1 MMDLILILAIVLA
14 IIVALIAAVL
24 LIPVDIS
31 LRLFKKGDLTQLCI
45 SFRLL
50 MGIASGRLHFSSE
63 KREFRFRVLGVTALR
78 KDLKKEEDEKKK
90 KQTPTDW
97 KKLVWNANELYD
109 AGKELAGAITKNTS
123 VKRLRG
129 KVKVGLSDPA
139 QTGMLVG
146 FLYAGS
152 GIANAV
158 LPESEL
164 EIEPSF
170 DKEQMDADIETELS
184 LPLFK
189 VVIPL
194 IRFFRRVR
202 TI

>member
-1 MMDLILILAIVLA
+1 
-14 IIVALIAAVL
+14 
-24 LIPVDIS
+24 
-31 LRLFKKGDLTQLCI
+31 
-45 SFRLL
+45 
-50 MGIASGRLHFSSE
+50 
-63 KREFRFRVLGVTALR
+63 
-78 KDLKKEEDEKKK
+78 
-90 KQTPTDW
+90 
-97 KKLVWNANELYD
+97 
-109 AGKELAGAITKNTS
+109 
-123 VKRLRG
+123 
-129 KVKVGLSDPA
+129 VKVGLSDPA

-146 FLYAGS
+146 FLFAGS

-164 EIEPSF
+164 ELEPSF
-170 DKEQMDADIETELS
+170 YKEQMDADIETELS

>member
-1 MMDLILILAIVLA
+1 
-14 IIVALIAAVL
+14 
-24 LIPVDIS
+24 
-31 LRLFKKGDLTQLCI
+31 
-45 SFRLL
+45 
-50 MGIASGRLHFSSE
+50 MGIASGRLDFSSE
-63 KREFRFRVLGVTALR
+63 KREFRFL
-78 KDLKKEEDEKKK
+78 
-90 KQTPTDW
+90 
-97 KKLVWNANELYD
+97 
-109 AGKELAGAITKNTS
+109 
-123 VKRLRG
+123 
-129 KVKVGLSDPA
+129 
-139 QTGMLVG
+139 
-146 FLYAGS
+146 FAGS

-164 EIEPSF
+164 ELDPSF

>member
-1 MMDLILILAIVLA
+1 ME
-14 IIVALIAAVL
+14 L
-24 LIPVDIS
+24 LGS
-31 LRLFKKGDLTQLCI
+31 L
-45 SFRLL
+45 
-50 MGIASGRLHFSSE
+50 
-63 KREFRFRVLGVTALR
+63 
-78 KDLKKEEDEKKK
+78 
-90 KQTPTDW
+90 
-97 KKLVWNANELYD
+97 
-109 AGKELAGAITKNTS
+109 TKNIS

-164 EIEPSF
+164 EIEPAF
-170 DKEQMDADIETELS
+170 DKERMDADIETELR

-194 IRFFRRVR
+194 LLFLRRVS